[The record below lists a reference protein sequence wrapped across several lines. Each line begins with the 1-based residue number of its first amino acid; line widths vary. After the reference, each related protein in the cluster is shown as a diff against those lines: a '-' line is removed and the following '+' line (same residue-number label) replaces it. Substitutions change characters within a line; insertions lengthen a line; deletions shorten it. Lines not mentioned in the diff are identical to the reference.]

1 MNENK
6 EKEKEKQLNL
16 KIQFNYLFFL
26 VPFIL
31 FIMLFHIFLSF
42 YSHFY
47 NLWSQHAIKNIISF
61 IFSMLTLEVMK
72 EVLEKEGNKKK
83 GTEKKIGQ

>member
-6 EKEKEKQLNL
+6 EKEKEKQL

-31 FIMLFHIFLSF
+31 FIMLFL
-42 YSHFY
+42 
-47 NLWSQHAIKNIISF
+47 LT
-61 IFSMLTLEVMK
+61 FSYLILLRHQPTLQPIDIRGWNVEAVDM
-72 EVLEKEGNKKK
+72 EKVRK
-83 GTEKKIGQ
+83 GRRQENTKGQERERRSK

>member
-1 MNENK
+1 MFY
-6 EKEKEKQLNL
+6 
-16 KIQFNYLFFL
+16 IRVGFSIRFL
-26 VPFIL
+26 
-31 FIMLFHIFLSF
+31 FLSF

-72 EVLEKEGNKKK
+72 EVLEKERKEE
-83 GTEKKIGQ
+83 T